1 VDFRV
6 LGPVEVA
13 GAEGSVPLGGPKQR
27 AVLAHLLVRANR
39 VVSIDALIDGLWGEE
54 PPERA
59 RATIQAYVHNLRRA
73 LGPARIESRA
83 PGYVLRVE
91 ADEVDALRFEAALGD
106 ARRLGEEPSRA
117 AGVLGDALVL
127 WRGPAFADLDG
138 LPSLRGEAARL
149 DELHMRA
156 IEDHIGFELAA
167 GRHGGV
173 FGELESLVLD
183 HPLRERLWQ
192 HLMLARYRAGRQ
204 GDALA
209 AFEAAHRVLADELGI
224 DPSPELRRLQ
234 EQILRQD
241 PSLELRGEPLR
252 GYRLLERVGEGA
264 FGVVYRALQPQVG
277 REVAIKAVHPELAN
291 HPDFVRRFEREAQ
304 IVARLE
310 HPHIVPLYDYW
321 REPDGA
327 YLVMRFL
334 RGGSAEDLLASGPL
348 EPERVATIVDQVA
361 SALAAA
367 HREGIVHRD
376 VKPGNLLLDEE
387 GNAYLTDFGVALDA
401 GSPEK
406 STGTMMRGTPAY
418 LSPEQI
424 RLDPA
429 TPRSDVYALGVVA
442 YEMLTGMH
450 PFPESS
456 LMALLDR
463 HLRDPLPSLR
473 DARPELSSAAAVDR
487 VLARATSKDAE
498 GRFEDVLGLAA
509 ALRAAIEGADAP
521 APLVTEIRNPYK
533 GLRAFL
539 EADGGDFFGREALTN
554 RLVRRLQ
561 DEAEGSRFLAVVGP
575 SGSGKSS
582 LVRAGLVPAL
592 RRGAIAGSDRWY
604 VIDVVPGPHPMR
616 EIETALLGIAVEPPP
631 SLMDV
636 LERDPLGLLRAAHD
650 VLPDPHA
657 ELLVVVDQLEE
668 VFTLVDD
675 EDERAHV
682 LASLRAAALEPGSRV
697 RVVATLRADFYDEP
711 LMVRGFGDL
720 LAARTEAITPMSLEE
735 LERAIVGPADGSGLT
750 IEPTLLA
757 AIVADVVDRPSA
769 LPLLQF
775 ALTEIAEHHDGGVL
789 RLGIYRQIGGAFGA
803 LARRAERIFEGLNAP
818 GREACRQL
826 FLRLVTL
833 GEGGEDT
840 RRRVRR
846 SELVPLADAGAMDGV
861 IETFGRHRLLSFDRD
876 SGSREPTVEIAHEA
890 LLGAWS
896 RLRGWIDEARDDLRT
911 LNRLAVSADEWRAS
925 GGDPSFLLR
934 GARLGHTEEWA
945 ASTTVAMSTEDGA
958 FLDESIRQRDED
970 RAAEQAR
977 LGRERALERRSVR
990 RLRGLVAVF
999 AAAGLAA
1006 ASLTVVA
1013 TNQSGRAEHEAR
1025 IATAHE
1031 LAAAAVA
1038 NLGADPER
1046 SILLALEAVRTTR
1059 SVDGTVLRDA
1069 EEALHRAI
1077 EESRV
1082 VMRLNV
1088 SAAEVEFSPDGSRL
1102 ATAGNP
1108 EAQAKLDAT
1117 AAEKKAF
1124 VWDVA
1129 TGKRVLTLVGHT
1141 DRVWD
1146 VHFSPEGS
1154 LLATA
1159 SEDGTAAIWDA
1170 QTGERLLVLSGHAR
1184 TGFLFAYFSPDGTR
1198 LLTTDDAGAVRLWD
1212 VQSGELELEFRG
1224 PGAICGGVFSP
1235 DGTLVAGGLC
1245 GQPATVFVWD
1255 SDTGKR
1261 VLTLSGHTDG
1271 VVDVAFDPEGSR
1283 IATASFDGTAKVWD
1297 ARTGKELLTLVGHG
1311 GWVMGVDFSADGRLL
1326 ATAGIDGTARLW
1338 DVAAGRQLLVLS
1350 GHTGLI
1356 GDVDLSPD
1364 GRLLATGSG
1373 DGTVR
1378 LWDISPAGIREQMI
1392 LAGQAAVL
1400 SVAYSPDGAWLATT
1414 SSDGTARLWDATTG
1428 ERHLAFSGRDA
1439 SYDAAFA
1446 PDGETLVTS
1455 GFTGTPILWDAT
1467 SGHVRRI
1474 LGGPEG
1480 WIGAVAFSPD
1490 GTRIATGL
1498 GETDHGSGQV
1508 LIWDSSTG
1516 RLIRT
1521 LGKRAPAGD
1530 NGIVDLAFSRDG
1542 KLLASAGFDGNARVW
1557 EVASDDEIL
1566 TLPAQAFV
1574 LSVAFSPDGNL
1585 LASSGSD
1592 GMVKVWDVSSGAE
1605 VQSLAGHLGAVL
1617 SVAFSPDGRLLATA
1631 GFDNTARLWDVSTG
1645 REVLELTGHTLGLTD
1660 AAFSPDGTQLA
1671 TSSNDGTV
1679 RVYVLPIQD
1688 LIDLARSRLTRS
1700 WTEDECRQYL
1710 HLDRCGA
1717 RADNPS

>member
-1 VDFRV
+1 MSKLGTGGMGEVFLADDTKLGRQVAIKTLSSMFDGDESFLKRFRNEARAAASLNHPHV
-6 LGPVEVA
+6 ATVYSVEEHA
-13 GAEGSVPLGGPKQR
+13 GRPF
-27 AVLAHLLVRANR
+27 
-39 VVSIDALIDGLWGEE
+39 IALEYIDG
-54 PPERA
+54 R
-59 RATIQAYVHNLRRA
+59 T
-73 LGPARIESRA
+73 
-83 PGYVLRVE
+83 
-91 ADEVDALRFEAALGD
+91 
-106 ARRLGEEPSRA
+106 
-117 AGVLGDALVL
+117 
-127 WRGPAFADLDG
+127 
-138 LPSLRGEAARL
+138 L
-149 DELHMRA
+149 DELIPA
-156 IEDHIGFELAA
+156 
-167 GRHGGV
+167 GGV
-173 FGELESLVLD
+173 DIETF
-183 HPLRERLWQ
+183 
-192 HLMLARYRAGRQ
+192 ARWFVPVAT
-204 GDALA
+204 ALA
-209 AFEAAHRVLADELGI
+209 HAHH
-224 DPSPELRRLQ
+224 
-234 EQILRQD
+234 
-241 PSLELRGEPLR
+241 RG
-252 GYRLLERVGEGA
+252 V
-264 FGVVYRALQPQVG
+264 
-277 REVAIKAVHPELAN
+277 I
-291 HPDFVRRFEREAQ
+291 
-304 IVARLE
+304 
-310 HPHIVPLYDYW
+310 
-321 REPDGA
+321 
-327 YLVMRFL
+327 
-334 RGGSAEDLLASGPL
+334 
-348 EPERVATIVDQVA
+348 
-361 SALAAA
+361 
-367 HREGIVHRD
+367 HRD
-376 VKPGNLLLDEE
+376 VKPGNVLLDEE

-456 LMALLDR
+456 LMVLLDR

-890 LLGAWS
+890 LVGAWS
-896 RLRGWIDEARDDLRT
+896 RLRGWIDEARDDLRI

-1059 SVDGTVLRDA
+1059 
-1069 EEALHRAI
+1069 
-1077 EESRV
+1077 
-1082 VMRLNV
+1082 
-1088 SAAEVEFSPDGSRL
+1088 
-1102 ATAGNP
+1102 
-1108 EAQAKLDAT
+1108 
-1117 AAEKKAF
+1117 
-1124 VWDVA
+1124 
-1129 TGKRVLTLVGHT
+1129 
-1141 DRVWD
+1141 
-1146 VHFSPEGS
+1146 
-1154 LLATA
+1154 
-1159 SEDGTAAIWDA
+1159 
-1170 QTGERLLVLSGHAR
+1170 
-1184 TGFLFAYFSPDGTR
+1184 
-1198 LLTTDDAGAVRLWD
+1198 
-1212 VQSGELELEFRG
+1212 
-1224 PGAICGGVFSP
+1224 
-1235 DGTLVAGGLC
+1235 
-1245 GQPATVFVWD
+1245 
-1255 SDTGKR
+1255 
-1261 VLTLSGHTDG
+1261 
-1271 VVDVAFDPEGSR
+1271 
-1283 IATASFDGTAKVWD
+1283 
-1297 ARTGKELLTLVGHG
+1297 
-1311 GWVMGVDFSADGRLL
+1311 
-1326 ATAGIDGTARLW
+1326 
-1338 DVAAGRQLLVLS
+1338 
-1350 GHTGLI
+1350 
-1356 GDVDLSPD
+1356 
-1364 GRLLATGSG
+1364 
-1373 DGTVR
+1373 
-1378 LWDISPAGIREQMI
+1378 
-1392 LAGQAAVL
+1392 
-1400 SVAYSPDGAWLATT
+1400 
-1414 SSDGTARLWDATTG
+1414 
-1428 ERHLAFSGRDA
+1428 
-1439 SYDAAFA
+1439 
-1446 PDGETLVTS
+1446 
-1455 GFTGTPILWDAT
+1455 
-1467 SGHVRRI
+1467 
-1474 LGGPEG
+1474 
-1480 WIGAVAFSPD
+1480 
-1490 GTRIATGL
+1490 
-1498 GETDHGSGQV
+1498 
-1508 LIWDSSTG
+1508 
-1516 RLIRT
+1516 
-1521 LGKRAPAGD
+1521 
-1530 NGIVDLAFSRDG
+1530 
-1542 KLLASAGFDGNARVW
+1542 
-1557 EVASDDEIL
+1557 
-1566 TLPAQAFV
+1566 
-1574 LSVAFSPDGNL
+1574 
-1585 LASSGSD
+1585 
-1592 GMVKVWDVSSGAE
+1592 
-1605 VQSLAGHLGAVL
+1605 
-1617 SVAFSPDGRLLATA
+1617 
-1631 GFDNTARLWDVSTG
+1631 
-1645 REVLELTGHTLGLTD
+1645 
-1660 AAFSPDGTQLA
+1660 
-1671 TSSNDGTV
+1671 
-1679 RVYVLPIQD
+1679 
-1688 LIDLARSRLTRS
+1688 
-1700 WTEDECRQYL
+1700 
-1710 HLDRCGA
+1710 
-1717 RADNPS
+1717 